1 MTKFESHTREAPE
14 TAFHCRAGRVQ
25 FAASDGAQEGRVT
38 VLARSGEPIEH
49 WYWGKIVH
57 DLGGMRV
64 AGEKVGFDWCHFDW
78 EGVIGFG
85 DKFDTTSGDL
95 LITGQLVS
103 FRPDDRAA
111 EILHKG
117 AKGVPYEAS
126 IFFDP
131 DNGLRLEFVPERMS
145 AQVNGRQVDGPCLVV
160 REWLLRGVAICPYGA
175 DPNTSTQFTQ
185 RRDRKYPVTLF
196 ALEESAMTKSPA
208 TAPAATVEPTT
219 KSAATQLAAS
229 GTPPTPT
236 VPTEEKPTVD
246 AAALRGELSKFVAK
260 FGAENG
266 AKWFA
271 EGKSWTEACEL
282 HATDLTAQ
290 LTAKDKEL
298 ADAKTKLAAVNVG
311 EAAPAAFGSAEPKDK
326 PGQAPAAS
334 SRFHHMS
341 TGLAKFAAGIQ
352 LPK

>member
-1 MTKFESHTREAPE
+1 MTKFDAQTREAPE
-14 TAFHCRAGRVQ
+14 TAFHCRIGPVQ
-25 FAASDGAQEGRVT
+25 FAAGDGAQEGRIT
-38 VLARSGEPIEH
+38 VLARSGQPIEH

-57 DLGGMRV
+57 DLGGMRLVGDRV
-64 AGEKVGFDWCHFDW
+64 AFDWCHFDW
-78 EGVIGFG
+78 DGAIGFG
-85 DKFDTTSGDL
+85 DKFDITSGDL
-95 LITGQLVS
+95 VITGQLVS
-103 FRPDDRAA
+103 FQQDDRAA

-131 DNGLRLEFVPERMS
+131 DNGLRLEYVPEKMS

-208 TAPAATVEPTT
+208 PASAEPAATPP
-219 KSAATQLAAS
+219 ATALTAS
-229 GTPPTPT
+229 GSPTPPADGQPAM
-236 VPTEEKPTVD
+236 D
-246 AAALRGELSKFVAK
+246 AAALRGELSKFVVK

-282 HATDLTAQ
+282 HATDLAAQ

-298 ADAKTKLAAVNVG
+298 AEAKTKLAAVNVG

-326 PGQAPAAS
+326 PGQAPAANA
-334 SRFHHMS
+334 RFNHMS